1 MNKILDLINKHFTV
15 NNKAWEATIF
25 SNIKREI
32 EDYGYMLNKEPKIKL
47 RWYTYVERLHGTTVK
62 TSSSVTFVEK
72 L

>member
-1 MNKILDLINKHFTV
+1 MNKILDKHFTE
-15 NNKAWEATIF
+15 AWEATIF

-62 TSSSVTFVEK
+62 TSSTTK
-72 L
+72 LY